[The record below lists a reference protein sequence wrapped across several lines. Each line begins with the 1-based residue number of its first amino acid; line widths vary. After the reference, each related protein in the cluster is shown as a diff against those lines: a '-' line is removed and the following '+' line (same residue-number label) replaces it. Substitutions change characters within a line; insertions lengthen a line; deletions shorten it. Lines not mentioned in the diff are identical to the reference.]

1 MFFGFW
7 QYSEKKGATMLKNLI
22 TRYGHVFAAVTLLV
36 GQLSANLACSGP
48 FYQPEVPKQ
57 LLKD

>member
-1 MFFGFW
+1 
-7 QYSEKKGATMLKNLI
+7 MLKKLI
-22 TRYGHVFAAVTLLV
+22 SSYGHVFAAVTLLV

-48 FYQPEVPKQ
+48 YYQPEVPVQ

>member
-1 MFFGFW
+1 
-7 QYSEKKGATMLKNLI
+7 MLKKLI

-48 FYQPEVPKQ
+48 YYQPEVPKQ

>member
-1 MFFGFW
+1 
-7 QYSEKKGATMLKNLI
+7 MLKILI
-22 TRYGHVFAAVTLLV
+22 SHYGHAFAAFTLFV
-36 GQLSANLACSGP
+36 GQLSANLACDGP